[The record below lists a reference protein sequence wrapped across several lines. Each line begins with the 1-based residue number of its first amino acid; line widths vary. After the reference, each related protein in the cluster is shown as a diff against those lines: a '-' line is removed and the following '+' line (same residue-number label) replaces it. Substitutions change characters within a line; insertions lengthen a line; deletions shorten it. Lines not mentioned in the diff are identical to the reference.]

1 MCEILKVIR
10 ERRSTRA
17 FKPSQVPFETL
28 EQIIEAATWAPSGNG
43 AQAWHFTVLHNAEK
57 VLGLARAVAKADN
70 RGADYNFYGAPT
82 HILVSC
88 PRDNSNAYLDGG
100 AAIQNIM
107 LTAHALG
114 VGSCWIN
121 QIRVTCNVPEVRALL
136 REYGVPDEH
145 DVVGSVAVGYIAKE
159 TPAKPR
165 HEGLV
170 TIVE

>member
-1 MCEILKVIR
+1 MSEILKVIR

-17 FKPSQVPFETL
+17 FKPSQVPLETL
-28 EQIIEAATWAPSGNG
+28 EPIIEAGTWAPSGMG
-43 AQAWHFTVLHNAEK
+43 SQAWHFTVLHNAEK
-57 VLGLARAVAKADN
+57 VLDLARAVAKADN
-70 RGADYNFYGAPT
+70 RSTDYNFYGAPA

-88 PRDNSNAYLDGG
+88 PRDNFNAYLDGG

-121 QIRVTCNVPEVRALL
+121 QVRVTCNVPEVRALL
-136 REYGVPDEH
+136 RKYGVPDTH
-145 DVVGSVAVGYIAKE
+145 DVVGSVAIGYISKE

-165 HEGLV
+165 HAGLV